1 MTQRERMIKTLN
13 HELPDRIP
21 TTISARN
28 EVIRALCR
36 YFDDDVSGVYK
47 RLGIET
53 GASIGFG
60 IRFNPDFDK
69 KVNGILTGD
78 CPYAG
83 GKFIFHSEDTFEDRW
98 GVIRRKGM
106 DGKYVEW
113 ISGPLVNAESP
124 DEYDFPGPECIVDD
138 PEAAERVRRYSHAG

>member
-28 EVIRALCR
+28 EVIRALCE

-53 GASIGFG
+53 GASIGFE
-60 IRFNPDFDK
+60 IRFNPDFDM
-69 KVNGILTGD
+69 KVNGVLTGD

-83 GKFIFHSEDTFEDRW
+83 GSSYSTRRIPSRTDGGLSVGRGEMGNMWSGSQDR
-98 GVIRRKGM
+98 
-106 DGKYVEW
+106 
-113 ISGPLVNAESP
+113 L
-124 DEYDFPGPECIVDD
+124 
-138 PEAAERVRRYSHAG
+138 